1 MMVKKIS
8 NNFKLVTTGIN
19 RIIQF
24 LGDHTGAEILNLS
37 ENSHFENIIFDI
49 IHIFK
54 VSFLTKFTFSKSQ
67 FSQKFTSNSWSFLDK
82 KLVFAPVWIKN
93 QEMINCGVG
102 LKGHLEDK

>member
-1 MMVKKIS
+1 MNDGKKIS

-37 ENSHFENIIFDI
+37 KHSHFENIIFVK

-54 VSFLTKFTFSKSQ
+54 TAFFTKFFTVSKSIFDEIRILKISFFTKFTF
-67 FSQKFTSNSWSFLDK
+67 
-82 KLVFAPVWIKN
+82 
-93 QEMINCGVG
+93 
-102 LKGHLEDK
+102 